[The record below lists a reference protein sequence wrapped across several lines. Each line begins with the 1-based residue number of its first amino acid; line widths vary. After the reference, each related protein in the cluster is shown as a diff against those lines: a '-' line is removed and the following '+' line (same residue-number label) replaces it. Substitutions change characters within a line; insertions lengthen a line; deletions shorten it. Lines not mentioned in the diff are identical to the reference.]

1 MGNEIIVKN
10 IIKKAETQAL
20 EIDSLEGRAPGEILE
35 DLACFL
41 LGNKDMNIVIIRK
54 VTETKE
60 SPFKKKTL
68 ESSA

>member
-10 IIKKAETQAL
+10 IINKAETQAL

-41 LGNKDMNIVIIRK
+41 LGNKDMFLHY
-54 VTETKE
+54 EYSYYKE
-60 SPFKKKTL
+60 SDGD
-68 ESSA
+68 